1 MATASL
7 TDRKIRVQL
16 RAALTAALEKKA
28 ADAALLDVRKLADFT
43 DYFLVCHGTS
53 ARQVQAIADAIEDVM
68 VKKHGSK
75 PMHLEGYRQ
84 GEWVVLDY
92 LHFVVHVFSEKSRK
106 FYGLERLWQKAP
118 RLKTGEAG

>member
-75 PMHLEGYRQ
+75 PTHLEGYRQ

-118 RLKTGEAG
+118 RLKTEEAG

>member
-16 RAALTAALEKKA
+16 RAALNAALEKKA
-28 ADAALLDVRKLADFT
+28 ADAVLLDVRKLADFT
-43 DYFLVCHGTS
+43 DYFLVCQGAS
-53 ARQVQAIADAIEDVM
+53 SRQVQAIADAIEEVM
-68 VKKHGSK
+68 VKQHGSQ

-92 LHFVVHVFSEKSRK
+92 LNFVVHVFSEKSRK